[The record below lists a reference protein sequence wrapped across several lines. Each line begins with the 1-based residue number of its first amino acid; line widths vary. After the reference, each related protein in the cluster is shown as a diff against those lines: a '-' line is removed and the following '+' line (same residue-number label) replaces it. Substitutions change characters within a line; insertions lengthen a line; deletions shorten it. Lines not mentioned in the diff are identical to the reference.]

1 MARKKRELKLTPVES
16 TLPTR
21 VPVVRLESKETGER
35 GTPLRLDVVLDQP
48 LVSTRLDVPVHPE
61 YEIRTH
67 QPGIESLIEAGPS
80 APELMEADWGKQAA
94 HHRSIPWGWFALVGL
109 LLTGAA
115 IWSLGR
121 IREAD
126 VQAEQI
132 LVATQSTLADD
143 AKENFEANQL
153 IDRIEAA
160 TRSYFSA
167 TDAATLASHS
177 RQPKRVT
184 PLIARHYEGKPIPSN
199 RVLRTL
205 LLQPLTLERRGNFW
219 MHSVELENLETRN
232 LIIEIL
238 DSGEPKIDWETFV
251 CHQPMNWDTFALVR
265 PTGVSLDF
273 RVYLEQDHFFSHEFA
288 DSSLW
293 HCFRLTAL
301 DSEETLFGY
310 VKKTDPVAADLLAVL
325 KQNPGKKAAVIV
337 RINIPEGLQSRR
349 GVVIERLMCPH
360 WIYLNPPEV

>member
-1 MARKKRELKLTPVES
+1 MARDKRELRLTPVEEAVR
-16 TLPTR
+16 TR
-21 VPVVRLESKETGER
+21 VPVIRLESRETLER
-35 GTPLRLDVVLDQP
+35 GKPLRLDVAPDQAR
-48 LVSTRLDVPVHPE
+48 VSTRLTVPVHE
-61 YEIRTH
+61 EFEIRTH

-80 APELMEADWGKQAA
+80 APELLEADWGKQAT
-94 HHRSIPWGWFALVGL
+94 HHRSIPWGWFVLLGL

-126 VQAEQI
+126 VQADEI
-132 LVATQSTLADD
+132 IVATQSSLADD
-143 AKENFEANQL
+143 AKEDLEASQL

-160 TRSYFSA
+160 TRNYFLTA
-167 TDAATLASHS
+167 DAGSLAAQS
-177 RQPKRVT
+177 RQPERVT
-184 PLIARHYEGKPIPSN
+184 PLILRHYQGKPIPIN
-199 RVLRTL
+199 QVLRTVV
-205 LLQPLTLERRGNFW
+205 LQPVTLDRRANFW

-251 CHQPMNWDTFALVR
+251 CHQPMEWDTFALER

-293 HCFRLTAL
+293 TCFRLTAL

-310 VKKTDPVAADLLAVL
+310 VKKSDPVAEDLLAVL
-325 KQNPGKKAAVIV
+325 KQNPEKKAAVIIRV
-337 RINIPEGLQSRR
+337 NLPEGLQSRR
-349 GVVIERLMCPH
+349 GITIERLMCPH
-360 WIYLNPPEV
+360 WIYLDPPET